1 MSKTTMNLRI
11 DAKLKKSAEKI
22 TNELGLSMASAITL
36 YLKALVREKG
46 IPFSVVVEG
55 KKKNYLVA
63 HDAYKNDSES
73 DSRGDTA
80 DIIDQDSL
88 KNAIDKL

>member
-1 MSKTTMNLRI
+1 MNLRI
-11 DAKLKKSAEKI
+11 DSKLKQSAEKI

-46 IPFSVVVEG
+46 IPFPVVVDG
-55 KKKNYLVA
+55 KKKSVSTRHIYKENDEDDLGD
-63 HDAYKNDSES
+63 DAD
-73 DSRGDTA
+73 GV
-80 DIIDQDSL
+80 IDQNSL

>member
-1 MSKTTMNLRI
+1 MQKTTMNLRI
-11 DAKLKKSAEKI
+11 DSKLKQNAEKI

-46 IPFSVVVEG
+46 IPFPVVVDG
-55 KKKNYLVA
+55 KKKSVSTRPV
-63 HDAYKNDSES
+63 YKENVEDDLDS
-73 DSRGDTA
+73 DPDGV
-80 DIIDQDSL
+80 IDQNSL

>member
-1 MSKTTMNLRI
+1 MPKTTMNLRI
-11 DAKLKKSAEKI
+11 DSSLKRNAEKI

-46 IPFSVVVEG
+46 IPFPIVVEG
-55 KKKNYLVA
+55 KKKNVSTRRIYE
-63 HDAYKNDSES
+63 KND
-73 DSRGDTA
+73 A
-80 DIIDQDSL
+80 DDLNNDADGVIDQNSL